1 MSLYVRVTVNVQAD
15 AGAGGQIQRG
25 LLPEPQHEGREDPG
39 PGETDRRPRE
49 RQRTAQGRGLAAQET
64 EREDTEKELR
74 LQQPQHLFQVG
85 PRPGDTLNFHNQ
97 RISHLKSTKSF
108 SRTLQILAHHTIQL
122 TVNQTFFHAYVSH
135 LITNQQV
142 ESDILDC
149 FLFSFFLLP
158 PSLPPTSRSYSPREL
173 HRLREEAAKSRELGQ
188 AVGLL
193 QQEVCLSPS
202 LSFPPLTLVFTT
214 SSLVLYTAEAL
225 CTVYAL
231 TVWNVS

>member
-1 MSLYVRVTVNVQAD
+1 MQELEGRFNEAYSQSLSMKDERIQVLERRIDDLVSDNEQLKDEASLLKR
-15 AGAGGQIQRG
+15 QNERIQRKNSASNS
-25 LLPEPQHEGREDPG
+25 P
-39 PGETDRRPRE
+39 
-49 RQRTAQGRGLAAQET
+49 
-64 EREDTEKELR
+64 
-74 LQQPQHLFQVG
+74 
-85 PRPGDTLNFHNQ
+85 
-97 RISHLKSTKSF
+97 STSF
-108 SRTLQILAHHTIQL
+108 
-122 TVNQTFFHAYVSH
+122 
-135 LITNQQV
+135 
-142 ESDILDC
+142 
-149 FLFSFFLLP
+149 
-158 PSLPPTSRSYSPREL
+158 SRSYSPREL